1 MAVSAIDDGVRFIAN
16 PGLDRQRSY
25 DAGLR
30 AILSREKLDQA
41 WQAITRWPGYAPTPL
56 LDLGEFARR
65 ANVASLQIKDEGK
78 RFELGSFKALGG
90 AYAVE
95 VLVAGRAAD
104 APLPTV
110 TCATDGN
117 HGRAVAW
124 GARRAGC
131 KCVIYVHATV
141 SDGRAR
147 AIAGYGA
154 EVRRVDGSYD
164 DAVRRCAADAL
175 REGWTVVSDT
185 SWEGYD
191 AIPKLVM
198 QGYALLM
205 DEAHEQGARP
215 THVFVQGGVG
225 GLAAAILS
233 WLWERLGAARP
244 RLVVVEPAKAACL
257 MASAEAGRWTTLDG
271 DIGTVMAG
279 LECGEPSALALDLL
293 LPGADAFMAIP
304 DSIAEWTMREL
315 AAQGIVG
322 GESGVAGLA
331 GAMAAAGSPA
341 IREEIGLDEASR
353 VLCFST
359 EGATDPEVYA
369 RIVGRSADAV
379 AREAV

>member
-1 MAVSAIDDGVRFIAN
+1 
-16 PGLDRQRSY
+16 
-25 DAGLR
+25 
-30 AILSREKLDQA
+30 
-41 WQAITRWPGYAPTPL
+41 
-56 LDLGEFARR
+56 
-65 ANVASLQIKDEGK
+65 
-78 RFELGSFKALGG
+78 
-90 AYAVE
+90 
-95 VLVAGRAAD
+95 
-104 APLPTV
+104 
-110 TCATDGN
+110 
-117 HGRAVAW
+117 
-124 GARRAGC
+124 
-131 KCVIYVHATV
+131 
-141 SDGRAR
+141 
-147 AIAGYGA
+147 
-154 EVRRVDGSYD
+154 
-164 DAVRRCAADAL
+164 
-175 REGWTVVSDT
+175 
-185 SWEGYD
+185 
-191 AIPKLVM
+191 
-198 QGYALLM
+198 
-205 DEAHEQGARP
+205 
-215 THVFVQGGVG
+215 
-225 GLAAAILS
+225 
-233 WLWERLGAARP
+233 
-244 RLVVVEPAKAACL
+244 